1 MLDRAAFDVLIK
13 AMIRQGMV
21 KSASHII
28 FSNIEPVAS
37 VHVSGDLC
45 TKSRNSSLS
54 SPRRGPAAALAP
66 VPALFVIGDSSV
78 DCGTNNFLGT
88 LARADHAPYG
98 RDFDTHQPT
107 GRFSNG
113 RIPVDYLA
121 LHLKLPFIPS
131 YLGQSG
137 STEDMKQGLNYASAG
152 AGIIFSSG
160 SELGQHISFTQQI
173 EQVMDTFQRFT
184 LTMGETEAANL
195 ISDSVFY
202 ISIGTND
209 YIHYYLP
216 DVSSVQSKYV
226 SWNFTK
232 FLARTMKEE
241 IKVKSYLGQSGSTED
256 MKQGLNYASAGAGI
270 IFSSGSELGQHIS
283 FTQQIEQVMDTFQ
296 RFTLTMGETEAAN
309 LISDSVFYI
318 SIGTNDYIHYYLP
331 DVSSVQSKYVSW
343 NFTKFLA
350 RTMKEEIKVKSYLGQ
365 NGSTEDMK
373 QGLNYASAGAGI
385 IFSSGSELG
394 QHISFTQQIEQ
405 VMDTFQR
412 FTLTMGETEAAN
424 LISDSVFYISIGTN
438 DYIHYYLPDVS
449 SVQSKY
455 VSWNFTKFLA
465 RTMKEEIKVK
475 SSDNEFWVERICVV
489 AAVCLPVLIRFVY
502 FKIRPLLK
510 SLPDTKGSSWV
521 EEIFKK
527 VAEDGA
533 KFCGCTT
540 LALIGVGHGAKL
552 LESSPTSTAYIGLL
566 SIAGFFGFSFAQL
579 ASPGWI
585 FRSFSVFGFIAHTAI
600 IVICSLHR
608 TVRNEYEF
616 LIVLGSVLYVLLCVW
631 GKWML
636 VTNTIEAN
644 AKAKAQLE
652 ATTTTEDEAVKEGD
666 AKALEDE
673 EKRLNQ
679 IAKDGVAF
687 TTLGGLALFCVG
699 EWGAFVESFPI
710 AFTLLATYNV
720 MTFSCLY
727 AARFL
732 ERGIFFDILLLVGSV
747 FGMMMIPTSVGLLLL
762 PGYDF
767 PIMLLTILSVTLVKW
782 DRIDAAIEWVLDRC
796 S

>member
-1 MLDRAAFDVLIK
+1 MDSSLASLLTLLIF
-13 AMIRQGMV
+13 
-21 KSASHII
+21 SHII

-131 YLGQSG
+131 YLGQS
-137 STEDMKQGLNYASAG
+137 
-152 AGIIFSSG
+152 
-160 SELGQHISFTQQI
+160 
-173 EQVMDTFQRFT
+173 
-184 LTMGETEAANL
+184 
-195 ISDSVFY
+195 
-202 ISIGTND
+202 
-209 YIHYYLP
+209 
-216 DVSSVQSKYV
+216 
-226 SWNFTK
+226 
-232 FLARTMKEE
+232 
-241 IKVKSYLGQSGSTED
+241 
-256 MKQGLNYASAGAGI
+256 
-270 IFSSGSELGQHIS
+270 
-283 FTQQIEQVMDTFQ
+283 
-296 RFTLTMGETEAAN
+296 
-309 LISDSVFYI
+309 
-318 SIGTNDYIHYYLP
+318 
-331 DVSSVQSKYVSW
+331 
-343 NFTKFLA
+343 
-350 RTMKEEIKVKSYLGQ
+350 
-365 NGSTEDMK
+365 GSTEDMK